1 MTNPFKSAHASEP
14 SFEIG
19 NTPQE
24 FARRANARCA
34 DHPRASELEW
44 IALPTGDIKLVTRPE
59 WLSRSQ
65 REQAIHRE
73 QERQRFNHRL
83 RNPI

>member
-1 MTNPFKSAHASEP
+1 MTNPLKSAPAFAP
-14 SFEIG
+14 SFEVG
-19 NTPQE
+19 RTPDE

-34 DHPRASELEW
+34 DHPRADELEW

-59 WLSRSQ
+59 WLARWQSDQSAQ
-65 REQAIHRE
+65 RERE
-73 QERQRFNHRL
+73 RDRFNHRL